1 MRTLLAIALVA
12 VLSTPAFAGPPIGS
26 GSCQCKAQNKMYD
39 QGQTVCLKMP
49 QGMQLV
55 QCIRDLNV
63 TSWKKIHDGCPNA
76 MSRTP
81 GSSRLSVP
89 SLG

>member
-1 MRTLLAIALVA
+1 MRHLFAITLVA

-26 GSCQCKAQNKMYD
+26 GNCQCKAQNKMYD

-63 TSWKKIHDGCPNA
+63 TSWKKIQDGCPNA
-76 MSRTP
+76 MGLP
-81 GSSRLSVP
+81 LSSPRLSKP
-89 SLG
+89 TLG

>member
-1 MRTLLAIALVA
+1 MKQLFAIILVVSFVPA
-12 VLSTPAFAGPPIGS
+12 AFAGPPIGS
-26 GSCQCKAQNKMYD
+26 GNCQCKAQNKMYN

-63 TSWKKIHDGCPNA
+63 TSWKKIQDGCPN
-76 MSRTP
+76 S
-81 GSSRLSVP
+81 
-89 SLG
+89 

>member
-1 MRTLLAIALVA
+1 LKWSRDKPELYVILAHMKQLFAITLVT
-12 VLSTPAFAGPPIGS
+12 VLSAPAFAGPPIGS

-63 TSWKKIHDGCPNA
+63 TSWKKIQDGCPNA
-76 MSRTP
+76 
-81 GSSRLSVP
+81 
-89 SLG
+89 